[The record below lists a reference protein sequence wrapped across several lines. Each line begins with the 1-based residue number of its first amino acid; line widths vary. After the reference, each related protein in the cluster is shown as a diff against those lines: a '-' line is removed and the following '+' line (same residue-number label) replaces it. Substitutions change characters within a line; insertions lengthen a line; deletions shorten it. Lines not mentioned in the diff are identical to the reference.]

1 MEVKPGE
8 RMEHFAYSPY
18 GIYQGYG
25 VPLAASHNAAPR
37 PLHPQPP
44 PKQQQQQPPNWKQSK
59 GGGNGHI
66 PPPSEPLAH
75 LKALLN
81 HANPRLRRTNTKE
94 AGVQVN
100 PRVDAAV
107 QCSLGPQPLRE
118 GSADPCPPGHF
129 PVPDGGE
136 AKAQGGEGEAAAAAA
151 TEEKGALPQDGE
163 EEEEEEAPGKGD
175 EVPKGEGDA
184 AGKSGDAEG
193 RSKTTFQFLEQ
204 KYGYF
209 HCKDCKSRW
218 ESAYVWCI
226 SGTNKVYFKQLCRKC
241 QKSFNPYKVEAIQ
254 CHICSKTRCACP
266 QKKRHIDLKR
276 PHRQELCGRCKGK
289 RLSCDNTYSFKYII

>member
-1 MEVKPGE
+1 MERFVYP
-8 RMEHFAYSPY
+8 PY

-25 VPLAASHNAAPR
+25 VPLAASSHNAAPR
-37 PLHPQPP
+37 SLHPQPP
-44 PKQQQQQPPNWKQSK
+44 SKQNQPNWKQNK
-59 GGGNGHI
+59 GGGSSHI
-66 PPPSEPLAH
+66 PPPAPSEPLEAYKRAQ
-75 LKALLN
+75 LKALLSQ
-81 HANPRLRRTNTKE
+81 ANPRPRRANTKE

-107 QCSLGPQPLRE
+107 QCSLGPQPLC
-118 GSADPCPPGHF
+118 SPLFACPEE
-129 PVPDGGE
+129 GE
-136 AKAQGGEGEAAAAAA
+136 AKTQRQGEGGGGEEAAAAEEKEKEKEKEEEEKEQQPGKGDELPKGEGEAA
-151 TEEKGALPQDGE
+151 
-163 EEEEEEAPGKGD
+163 GKG
-175 EVPKGEGDA
+175 
-184 AGKSGDAEG
+184 GDAEG

-254 CHICSKTRCACP
+254 CHICSKTRCSCP